1 MEVGRVPDPILTGA
15 IDRVA
20 SGDALDEAAAAE
32 VLAEIMEGRADEV
45 QTAGLLMALRTRGET
60 VDELVGMARTMRR
73 LATHVEPHRDDVV
86 DTAGTGG
93 GPSTFNVSTVAA
105 LVAAGAGC
113 AVAKHGN
120 RSNTSRCGSAD
131 LLEALGVPLDL
142 TPDQIADSIDQIGF
156 GFMFA
161 PLHHEA
167 MRHVVPVRKALGVRT
182 VFNLLGPLTNPA
194 GARRQVVGISDRTFQ
209 DRMASALLG
218 LGVEHA
224 LVVSADDGTDE
235 IALTAP
241 TRVLEV
247 RDGGISESTLEPDA
261 LGLRAAEP
269 SEVAGGSPD
278 ENATIATRILAGE
291 DLVGRDLVLVNA
303 AAAIVVAG
311 RAADLPEGIVVAAEA
326 IDSGSAARVL
336 ERLVDREDGR

>member
-1 MEVGRVPDPILTGA
+1 MALERL
-15 IDRVA
+15 A
-20 SGDALDEAAAAE
+20 SGEDLDERGAE
-32 VLAEIMEGRADEV
+32 QVLAEIMEGRAGEIEI
-45 QTAGLLMALRTRGET
+45 AGILIALRTKGET

-73 LATHVEPHRDDVV
+73 LATRVEPGRDDVV

-120 RSNTSRCGSAD
+120 RSNTSLCGSAD
-131 LLEALGVPLDL
+131 LLEELGVSLDL
-142 TPDQIADSIDQIGF
+142 SPEEIAASIDGNGF

-194 GARRQVVGISDRTFQ
+194 GARRQVVGISDRAFQ
-209 DRMASALLG
+209 DRIAAALVG
-218 LGVEHA
+218 LDAEHA
-224 LVVSADDGTDE
+224 LVVSAADGTDE

-241 TRVLEV
+241 TRILEV
-247 RDGGISESTLEPDA
+247 RDGEVREWTVDPDR
-261 LGLRAAEP
+261 LGLRPATPDEL
-269 SEVAGGSPD
+269 AGGTPA
-278 ENATIATRILAGE
+278 ENADTARRILAGE
-291 DLVGRDLVLVNA
+291 DSPGRDLVLANA
-303 AAAIVVAG
+303 AAAILVAG
-311 RAADLPEGIVVAAEA
+311 RADDLAEGVGIASEA
-326 IDSGSAARVL
+326 IDSGAAARVL
-336 ERLVDREDGR
+336 ERLVARED

>member
-1 MEVGRVPDPILTGA
+1 MPDPVLTGA
-15 IDRVA
+15 LDRVA
-20 SGDALDEAAAAE
+20 SGEDLDESAAAE
-32 VLAEIMEGRADEV
+32 VLAEIMEGRAGEI
-45 QTAGLLMALRTRGET
+45 QTAGFLTALRTKGET
-60 VDELVGMARTMRR
+60 VEELTGMARTMRR
-73 LATHVEPHRDDVV
+73 LATHVTPGRDDVV

-131 LLEALGVPLDL
+131 LLEELGVPIDL
-142 TPDQIADSIDQIGF
+142 SPEDTAESIDRVGF

-167 MRHVVPVRKALGVRT
+167 MRHVVPVRKELGVRT
-182 VFNLLGPLTNPA
+182 AFNLLGPLTNPA
-194 GARRQVVGISDRTFQ
+194 GARRQVVGISDRAFQ
-209 DRMASALLG
+209 DRVARALLG
-218 LGVEHA
+218 LGAEHA

-241 TRVLEV
+241 TRVVEV
-247 RDGGISESTLEPDA
+247 AEGRVGEWTVEPGD
-261 LGLRAAEP
+261 LGLRAADPGEL
-269 SEVAGGSPD
+269 AGGSPA
-278 ENATIATRILAGE
+278 ENADTARRILAGE
-291 DLVGRDLVLVNA
+291 DSAGRDLVLANA

-311 RAADLPEGIVVAAEA
+311 RAVDLPEGIGLAAGS
-326 IDSGSAARVL
+326 IDSGAAARVL
-336 ERLVDREDGR
+336 DQLVDRADGR

>member
-1 MEVGRVPDPILTGA
+1 MALERL
-15 IDRVA
+15 A
-20 SGDALDEAAAAE
+20 SGEDLDERGAE
-32 VLAEIMEGRADEV
+32 QVLAEIMEGRAGEIEI
-45 QTAGLLMALRTRGET
+45 AGILIALRTKGET

-73 LATHVEPHRDDVV
+73 LATRVEPGRDDVV

-120 RSNTSRCGSAD
+120 RSNTSLCGSAD
-131 LLEALGVPLDL
+131 LLEELGVPLDL
-142 TPDQIADSIDQIGF
+142 SPEEIAASIDGNGF

-194 GARRQVVGISDRTFQ
+194 GARRQVVGISDRAFQ
-209 DRMASALLG
+209 DRIAAALVG
-218 LGVEHA
+218 LDAEHA
-224 LVVSADDGTDE
+224 LVVSAADGTDE

-241 TRVLEV
+241 TRILEV
-247 RDGGISESTLEPDA
+247 RDGEVREWTVDPDR
-261 LGLRAAEP
+261 LGLRPATPDEL
-269 SEVAGGSPD
+269 AGGTPA
-278 ENATIATRILAGE
+278 ENADTARRILAGE
-291 DLVGRDLVLVNA
+291 DSPGRDLVLANA
-303 AAAIVVAG
+303 AAAILVAG
-311 RAADLPEGIVVAAEA
+311 RADDLAEGVGIASEA
-326 IDSGSAARVL
+326 IDSGAAARVL
-336 ERLVDREDGR
+336 ERLVARED

>member
-1 MEVGRVPDPILTGA
+1 MSDPTLTVA
-15 IDRVA
+15 LDRLA
-20 SGDALDEAAAAE
+20 SGEDLDERGAE
-32 VLAEIMEGRADEV
+32 RVLAEIMEGRADEIE
-45 QTAGLLMALRTRGET
+45 TAGILIALRTKGET

-73 LATHVEPHRDDVV
+73 LATRVEPGRDDVV

-120 RSNTSRCGSAD
+120 RSNTSLCGSAD
-131 LLEALGVPLDL
+131 LLEELGVPLDL
-142 TPDQIADSIDQIGF
+142 SPEEIASSIDENGF

-194 GARRQVVGISDRTFQ
+194 GARRQVVGISDRAFQ
-209 DRMASALLG
+209 DRIAAALVG
-218 LGVEHA
+218 LDAEHA
-224 LVVSADDGTDE
+224 LVVSAADGTDE

-241 TRVLEV
+241 TRILEV
-247 RDGGISESTLEPDA
+247 RDGAVREWTVDPDR
-261 LGLRAAEP
+261 LGLRPATPDEL
-269 SEVAGGSPD
+269 AGGTPAD
-278 ENATIATRILAGE
+278 NADTARRILAGQ
-291 DLVGRDLVLVNA
+291 DSPGRDLVLVNA
-303 AAAIVVAG
+303 AAAILVAG
-311 RAADLPEGIVVAAEA
+311 RADDLAEGIGIASEA
-326 IDSGSAARVL
+326 IDSGAAARVL
-336 ERLVDREDGR
+336 ERLVARDDRR